1 MFIFDTDILSAS
13 LKRVPPPRLV
23 QRIARVNPED
33 QATTSIT
40 VGELSYG
47 AQRVGRLDLWARIEL
62 LLAGLTIVDFDRRAA
77 ETYGALRARLEA
89 DGRRLAE
96 ADLRIAAI
104 ALTHRATLVTGNTRH
119 FERIEGLEVEDW
131 L

>member
-131 L
+131 R

>member
-1 MFIFDTDILSAS
+1 M
-13 LKRVPPPRLV
+13 R
-23 QRIARVNPED
+23 PEL
-33 QATTSIT
+33 QATTTIT

-47 AQRVGRLDLWARIEL
+47 VQRVGRLDLWARFEL
-62 LLAGLTIVDFDRRAA
+62 LLSGLAIVDFDRRAA
-77 ETYGALRARLEA
+77 ETYGALRARLESR
-89 DGRRLAE
+89 GRRLAE

-119 FERIEGLEVEDW
+119 FERIDGLEVEDW